1 MQYLVLFSKKRKE
14 GSEGWKEE
22 ENGKG
27 RKKGHKEEGT
37 KGKREGR
44 KKEGNYLL
52 SLLEFE

>member
-1 MQYLVLFSKKRKE
+1 MQKVLFSKKRKE

-44 KKEGNYLL
+44 KKERREL
-52 SLLEFE
+52 SSQSFRI

>member
-37 KGKREGR
+37 KGKRDGR